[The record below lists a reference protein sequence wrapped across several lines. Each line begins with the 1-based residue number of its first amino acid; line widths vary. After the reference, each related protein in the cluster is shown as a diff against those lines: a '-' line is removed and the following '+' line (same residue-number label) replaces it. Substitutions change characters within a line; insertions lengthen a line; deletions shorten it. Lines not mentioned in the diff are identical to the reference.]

1 MISLRVHKELKSQ
14 QQDFFF
20 KNTGYLQ
27 PQPKGSSSHTVSW
40 KDYYKIQISMS

>member
-20 KNTGYLQ
+20 KYWLLAAPAEGQLFPHSELKRLLQ
-27 PQPKGSSSHTVSW
+27 DTN
-40 KDYYKIQISMS
+40 